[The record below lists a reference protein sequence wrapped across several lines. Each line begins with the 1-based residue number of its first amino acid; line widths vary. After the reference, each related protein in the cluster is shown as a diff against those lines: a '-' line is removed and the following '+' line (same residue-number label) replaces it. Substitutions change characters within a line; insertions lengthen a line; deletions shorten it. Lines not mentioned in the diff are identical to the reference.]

1 VPVSP
6 SLSYLFFSRLKWFF
20 AKKYK
25 NYVFFEGEGGG
36 LSEKYYFCN
45 VEIV

>member
-1 VPVSP
+1 MPV
-6 SLSYLFFSRLKWFF
+6 FFLLLDKLFF

-25 NYVFFEGEGGG
+25 NYVFFEGEDGG
-36 LSEKYYFCN
+36 LNEKYYFCN